1 MDIQP
6 TDETKDLARLY
17 DETLQRVERGAITK
31 GRVIAVRSDGV
42 VVDVG
47 YKSEGIIPVSEFTQ
61 EEMAV
66 LKAGDYIEVFVERIN
81 DRDGVVALSRDRA
94 SKIRTWETLTAAYTN
109 NSLIEGKVTGKT
121 KGGLMVNVFGV
132 TAFLPA
138 SQIDVKGIRDIDS
151 YVGQTIPLKVIKMTQ
166 QKASFNQAA
175 STSIV
180 VSRRIVVEEKR
191 SQKKIATLKEL
202 KEGDIIKGIVKNITD
217 YGVFIDLG
225 GVDGLLHISDISW
238 RRVSHPSEF
247 FSLGDEKEFIVLKY
261 DPESEKVTLGYKQKT
276 PDLWQ
281 SVEGKYTVGM
291 KLKGKVVNIVDY
303 GVFVEVEEG
312 LEGLIH
318 VSELDWSP
326 RQKRPSKYVSAGD
339 EVEAIV
345 LNVNRDERRLSLSIK
360 QLQPKPWALVS
371 ERYETGQ
378 KITGKVKTI
387 TDFGAFVR
395 LPEGVD
401 GLIHVSDLSW
411 IKHIKHPSEVLKK
424 GQKIE
429 AVILN
434 LEPDKERMSLGL
446 KQLGPDPWQ
455 NEIPVKFKIGEEFT
469 GRVLKISDF
478 GIFVELEGGV
488 EGLVYSS
495 EIDESREHKEGAE
508 IQVRIIKVNAE
519 ERKIGLSMKRL
530 KTHEN

>member
-6 TDETKDLARLY
+6 TDETKDLERLY

-31 GRVIAVRSDGV
+31 GRVIAIKSDGV
-42 VVDVG
+42 VIDVG

-61 EEMAV
+61 EEMSG
-66 LKAGDYIEVFVERIN
+66 LKSGDYIEVFVERIN

-109 NSLIEGKVTGKT
+109 NSLLEGKVAGKT
-121 KGGLMVNVFGV
+121 KGGLMVNVLGV

-138 SQIDVKGIRDIDS
+138 SQIDVKGIKDIDS
-151 YVGQTIPLKVIKMTQ
+151 YVGQTIPLKIIKMTQ
-166 QKASFNQAA
+166 QKTSFNQAA
-175 STSIV
+175 GTSIV
-180 VSRRIVVEEKR
+180 VSRRIVVEEER
-191 SQKKIATLKEL
+191 SQKKIETLKEL

-261 DPESEKVTLGYKQKT
+261 DAESEKVTLGYKQKT
-276 PDLWQ
+276 PDPWQ

-291 KLKGKVVNIVDY
+291 KLKGRVVNIVDY

-318 VSELDWSP
+318 VSELDWSA
-326 RQKRPSKYVSAGD
+326 RQKRPSKYVSTGD
-339 EVEAIV
+339 EVEAVV
-345 LNVNRDERRLSLSIK
+345 LNVNRDERRLSLSLK

-378 KITGKVKTI
+378 KIIGKVKTI

-429 AVILN
+429 AVVLSI
-434 LEPDKERMSLGL
+434 EPDKERMSLGI

-455 NEIPVKFKIGEEFT
+455 NEIPVKFKIGEEFS

-495 EIDESREHKEGAE
+495 EIDESMELKEGDE

-530 KTHEN
+530 KAHES